1 MKQFL
6 AGKAITRKVLKLV
19 SYLVIWTIC
28 KLYIYLHLIGMQIKS
43 GTYLSL
49 LVNYVERASVSVQ
62 SQTAVDHSIHRSH
75 QVISFRHP
83 SQSPDKDDAVIRN
96 LFVEGLLWGGQG
108 REGWHLAINK

>member
-1 MKQFL
+1 M
-6 AGKAITRKVLKLV
+6 VD
-19 SYLVIWTIC
+19 
-28 KLYIYLHLIGMQIKS
+28 
-43 GTYLSL
+43 TYLSL

-62 SQTAVDHSIHRSH
+62 SQTADDHSSHRSL

-96 LFVEGLLWGGQG
+96 LFVEGLLWGGQD